1 MEKQFFTYLG
11 FGRGGIRT
19 LDIVEKNIEN
29 ADYMVCDTDD
39 FHLRKSKIKNKI
51 LLTKETTSSISR
63 KSIEAFEQL
72 MAGRFVVF
80 FVGSLGGESGSHIL
94 PELLQSCNKLKIK
107 TVCILSKPFHFE
119 GTIKKEISDKSERL
133 IRELATS
140 VLVLENETCR
150 ELCSTFSLGNAFHTS
165 HHYLARIC
173 KHFEVIIFSI
183 GQLCT
188 DFTELHYVLRLSAKT
203 IISDGIS
210 TGNERLLTAFQNACT
225 SPLFSSHPIS
235 NFDKIFMYYQCS
247 STQTIQMDEIK
258 QIHQIIQELPNAT
271 IIWNFSI
278 NENLDDKA
286 TVILIASISDKHL
299 TLPQS

>member
-1 MEKQFFTYLG
+1 MEKQFITYLG

-19 LDIVEKNIEN
+19 LDKVEKNMEN
-29 ADYMVCDTDD
+29 ADYMVCETDD

-51 LLTKETTSSISR
+51 LLTKETTNSISK
-63 KSIEAFEQL
+63 KSIEAFELL
-72 MAGRFVVF
+72 MEGRSVVF
-80 FVGSLGGESGSHIL
+80 FVGSLGGESGSLLL
-94 PELLQSCNKLKIK
+94 PELLQVCNKLKVR
-107 TVCILSKPFHFE
+107 TVCVLSKPFRFE
-119 GTIKKEISDKSERL
+119 GIKKKEISDKSERL
-133 IRELATS
+133 IRELATGI
-140 VLVLENETCR
+140 LVLENEACR

-165 HHYLARIC
+165 HYYLARIC
-173 KHFEVIIFSI
+173 KHFEVIICEP

-188 DFTELHYVLRLSAKT
+188 DIAELLYVLRLSAKT

-225 SPLFSSHPIS
+225 SPLFSSHTIS

-258 QIHQIIQELPNAT
+258 QIHQIIQELPDAT